1 LTLGAYLLQA
11 RELTLCT
18 YLLVHLYISVGSLRG
33 KIAAEI
39 VGRDADGYFEDT
51 HTHTHTHTHKQLKL
65 LGVTE
70 TDLSPATS
78 PKKENKYSATK
89 DVAEG
94 EDSKAA
100 DAGSDA
106 HGSAGIEC
114 VLC

>member
-1 LTLGAYLLQA
+1 MVHCAEKSQLKLLGVTQ
-11 RELTLCT
+11 TG
-18 YLLVHLYISVGSLRG
+18 IS
-33 KIAAEI
+33 K
-39 VGRDADGYFEDT
+39 T

-94 EDSKAA
+94 DDSKAA